1 MLVEDPA
8 AIRLG
13 GERRELTMLFSDL
26 AGFTDLSEKTPPEQL
41 VPVINTYLQEVS
53 DCLLAN
59 GAYIDKYIGDAVMAV
74 FGAPQPL
81 PDQVAA
87 ACNGALA
94 AQEVL
99 ARLNPRF
106 QRDFGCTLGMRIGI
120 NTGIATVGNVGSERK
135 RNYTVLGDAVNL
147 ASRLEAANKN
157 FGTGILLGET
167 TARRAQAQF
176 ATRPLTRLAVK
187 GKTEAVEVH
196 ELVGRKDA
204 ITAGQAAFLAAYNE
218 GYAALVARRFAEA
231 AAAFTRARDLAP
243 QDPMTRAWQEQAT
256 VYASNPP
263 PPDWQPFLKLLSK

>member
-1 MLVEDPA
+1 
-8 AIRLG
+8 
-13 GERRELTMLFSDL
+13 
-26 AGFTDLSEKTPPEQL
+26 
-41 VPVINTYLQEVS
+41 
-53 DCLLAN
+53 
-59 GAYIDKYIGDAVMAV
+59 
-74 FGAPQPL
+74 
-81 PDQVAA
+81 
-87 ACNGALA
+87 
-94 AQEVL
+94 
-99 ARLNPRF
+99 
-106 QRDFGCTLGMRIGI
+106 
-120 NTGIATVGNVGSERK
+120 
-135 RNYTVLGDAVNL
+135 VNL